1 MQYKSKNKISIMLVE
16 NPQKETIKE
25 IIKNRNL
32 SYRKIADILNIS
44 LTKVYRLIKTNR
56 YAGDF
61 ELMQKLAD
69 LLNSDVNFIFP
80 IIKITQE
87 EKKEILNYYD
97 RIDRYY
103 FRKKTKEMSKNIV
116 YTKSEKK
123 EKKNFFRIKG
133 FIKKIIDIIKQLIFK
148 KNS

>member
-25 IIKNRNL
+25 NNL
-32 SYRKIADILNIS
+32 SYRKIADIQNIS

-61 ELMQKLAD
+61 ELMQKLAV

-87 EKKEILNYYD
+87 EKKEN
-97 RIDRYY
+97 
-103 FRKKTKEMSKNIV
+103 KK
-116 YTKSEKK
+116 
-123 EKKNFFRIKG
+123 FFRIKD
-133 FIKKIIDIIKQLIFK
+133 FIKKIIDLIKQLIFK